1 MFLSGEQIKKKEKL
15 VLETKNSEHK
25 EGRSYDMLV
34 PPELLER
41 KKKEKKEKKRESG
54 TND

>member
-1 MFLSGEQIKKKEKL
+1 M
-15 VLETKNSEHK
+15 ETKNSEHK

-41 KKKEKKEKKRESG
+41 KKREKKKERESQELMTEERHSELTG
-54 TND
+54 NEY